1 MIRYSRFLSWAASV
15 VALLAT
21 HVSQLPLQAAT
32 TIDAVNRYAYGANI
46 GWVDWRG
53 NTSNGAFVGLS
64 GSQLGY
70 YYCSGDIYSA
80 NVGWINLGNGAP
92 VNGYAYLNSSS
103 SDFGVNMDSSGNLRG
118 YAYGANIGWIV
129 FESTGGPKVDL
140 ATGNLSG
147 YAYSANCGWLSLS
160 NASAHVQTD
169 VSKIVVSTY
178 GNSQIQGLTRQSN
191 GSYFLYATG
200 GTNLTYTVWA
210 TTNLAS
216 TNWVNIG
223 TTTSGAFG
231 VIQFFDSTA
240 PNFSQRFYRLS
251 YP

>member
-1 MIRYSRFLSWAASV
+1 MIRLFRILTQALLL
-15 VALLAT
+15 VALLT
-21 HVSQLPLQAAT
+21 VGISLRAAT
-32 TIDAVNRYAYGANI
+32 TIDAANRYAYGANI
-46 GWVDWRG
+46 GWIDWRG
-53 NTSNGAFVGLS
+53 NTNNGAVVGLS
-64 GSQLGY
+64 GSQPGY
-70 YYCSGDIYSA
+70 YFCAGTIYSA
-80 NVGWINLGNGAP
+80 NVGWINLGNGSP
-92 VNGYAYLNSSS
+92 VNGYAYLNSV

-118 YAYGANIGWIV
+118 YAYGANIGWIA
-129 FESTGGPKVDL
+129 FESTGAPKVDL
-140 ATGNLSG
+140 TTGNLSG

-160 NASAHVQTD
+160 NATARVQTD
-169 VSKIVVSTY
+169 VTKIVVSTF

-200 GTNLTYTVWA
+200 GTNLAYTVWA
-210 TTNLAS
+210 TTNLGS